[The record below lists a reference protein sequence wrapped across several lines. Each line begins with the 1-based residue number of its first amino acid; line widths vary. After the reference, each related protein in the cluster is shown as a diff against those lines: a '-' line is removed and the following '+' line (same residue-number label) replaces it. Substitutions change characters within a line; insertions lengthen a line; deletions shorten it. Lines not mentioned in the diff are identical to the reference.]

1 MKTRDT
7 NLLSITFG
15 LIVLST
21 VSVILALST
30 LSGLAQSE
38 DNSDLFGYPAPT
50 DDIGYPIYWYGYPD
64 PSYPAPI
71 DYGYPV
77 GYPIYDPYPVIGYPV
92 DIGYPVFE
100 PVPMPDYPEPVAS
113 SPELSS
119 NPVQL
124 EPITPQYR
132 NGRNLWQEI
141 LFKFSKLLELMK

>member
-1 MKTRDT
+1 MKK
-7 NLLSITFG
+7 LLQVLVV
-15 LIVLST
+15 LIIV
-21 VSVILALST
+21 VGIIMLAFSYVAT
-30 LSGLAQSE
+30 IVYA
-38 DNSDLFGYPAPT
+38 DDGYPAPIEEGCPV
-50 DDIGYPIYWYGYPD
+50 D
-64 PSYPAPI
+64 
-71 DYGYPV
+71 V
-77 GYPIYDPYPVIGYPV
+77 GYPIGYPV

-100 PVPMPDYPEPVAS
+100 PVPLPDYPKPVAS